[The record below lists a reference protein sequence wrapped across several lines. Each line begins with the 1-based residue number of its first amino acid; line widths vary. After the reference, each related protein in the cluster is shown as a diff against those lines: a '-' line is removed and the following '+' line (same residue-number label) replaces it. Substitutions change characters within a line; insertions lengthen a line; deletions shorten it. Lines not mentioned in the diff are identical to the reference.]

1 MQPRMNYH
9 AVHRQ
14 DLVAKRLPKHAPDVP
29 GDTGA

>member
-1 MQPRMNYH
+1 MNYH

>member
-1 MQPRMNYH
+1 MNYD
-9 AVHRQ
+9 APYRQ

>member
-1 MQPRMNYH
+1 MNYDD
-9 AVHRQ
+9 AYRQ